1 MLPILSEKA
10 RIEFIELVKLLV
22 FSHRHNK
29 NDEYLKNPLIPFS
42 IIRDPMYMYSRNA
55 QNNFFEYGTFAFL
68 FAWFESNPYAKIFA
82 LEKFRENENPH
93 HPARMTSEVG

>member
-55 QNNFFEYGTFAFL
+55 QNNFFEFGTFAFL
-68 FAWFESNPYAKIFA
+68 FAWFESNP
-82 LEKFRENENPH
+82 
-93 HPARMTSEVG
+93 